1 MFGLVPA
8 IVVGGV
14 VTLAVAA
21 LWAKGLFSHVVA
33 IADFSA
39 TQGSGNGWHITD
51 RMRVTTPTPA
61 RIMTPITTTMRQV
74 TPIRTLTGTL
84 MFIRMARLQT
94 R

>member
-51 RMRVTTPTPA
+51 LMNVTAPPAGNIMTTTAMTVSTATITSTMRVTAMLTV
-61 RIMTPITTTMRQV
+61 MR
-74 TPIRTLTGTL
+74 T
-84 MFIRMARLQT
+84 A
-94 R
+94 